1 MIAFAS
7 VRGAPPLK
15 SGAESS
21 APQSAFAVQD
31 PISPWLSGSPV
42 AVWTTLVIAG
52 ARSAGK
58 LRERGSWTM
67 CRPSRLPGVTCSG
80 ISDRTTSPFTA
91 QLLLDHGSPVRT
103 PPRRQRRRSDLPPAP
118 NGCQFGRGPP
128 CAADARLHAMDV
140 DRQIERILADGE
152 PLAVAAESGSL
163 DARVPGCPDWDVE
176 MLLRHTGDV
185 HRWAATIVRERLPER
200 LQRDF
205 EGPAGP
211 EGLLAWYR
219 DGCATLIETLQAAS
233 PDDTFWFWGPAP
245 NALAFWARRQAN
257 ETAVHRCDAESAR
270 GPITPLTT
278 VDALDA
284 IDEWFGLGV
293 RRARAPAGGGGL
305 LRLGGADAG
314 TPGALVIGG

>member
-1 MIAFAS
+1 
-7 VRGAPPLK
+7 
-15 SGAESS
+15 
-21 APQSAFAVQD
+21 
-31 PISPWLSGSPV
+31 
-42 AVWTTLVIAG
+42 
-52 ARSAGK
+52 
-58 LRERGSWTM
+58 
-67 CRPSRLPGVTCSG
+67 
-80 ISDRTTSPFTA
+80 
-91 QLLLDHGSPVRT
+91 
-103 PPRRQRRRSDLPPAP
+103 
-118 NGCQFGRGPP
+118 
-128 CAADARLHAMDV
+128 MDV

-152 PLAVAAESGSL
+152 ALAVAAESGSL

-211 EGLLAWYR
+211 QRLLAWYR
-219 DGCATLIETLQAAS
+219 DGCAALIETLQAAS

-293 RRARAPAGGGGL
+293 RRARAPDGGGRI
-305 LRLGGADAG
+305 LRLVATDADSTWNLIIGDRVEVTSDRGRGHCELRGTASDLYLWSMNRRGAEGITVSGDDSLLQVWADN
-314 TPGALVIGG
+314 VRF

>member
-1 MIAFAS
+1 
-7 VRGAPPLK
+7 
-15 SGAESS
+15 
-21 APQSAFAVQD
+21 
-31 PISPWLSGSPV
+31 
-42 AVWTTLVIAG
+42 
-52 ARSAGK
+52 
-58 LRERGSWTM
+58 
-67 CRPSRLPGVTCSG
+67 
-80 ISDRTTSPFTA
+80 
-91 QLLLDHGSPVRT
+91 
-103 PPRRQRRRSDLPPAP
+103 
-118 NGCQFGRGPP
+118 
-128 CAADARLHAMDV
+128 MDV

-152 PLAVAAESGSL
+152 ALAVAAESGSL

-219 DGCATLIETLQAAS
+219 DGCAALIETLQAAS

-293 RRARAPAGGGGL
+293 RRARAPDGGGRI
-305 LRLGGADAG
+305 LRLVATDADSTWNLIIGDRVEVTSDRGRGHCELRG
-314 TPGALVIGG
+314 TASDLYLWSMNRRGTEGITVSGDDSLLQVWADNVRS

>member
-1 MIAFAS
+1 
-7 VRGAPPLK
+7 
-15 SGAESS
+15 
-21 APQSAFAVQD
+21 
-31 PISPWLSGSPV
+31 
-42 AVWTTLVIAG
+42 
-52 ARSAGK
+52 
-58 LRERGSWTM
+58 
-67 CRPSRLPGVTCSG
+67 
-80 ISDRTTSPFTA
+80 
-91 QLLLDHGSPVRT
+91 
-103 PPRRQRRRSDLPPAP
+103 
-118 NGCQFGRGPP
+118 
-128 CAADARLHAMDV
+128 MDV

-152 PLAVAAESGSL
+152 ALAVAAESGSL

-211 EGLLAWYR
+211 EGLLTWYR
-219 DGCATLIETLQAAS
+219 DGCAALIETLQAAS

-293 RRARAPAGGGGL
+293 RRARAPDGGGRI
-305 LRLGGADAG
+305 LRLVATDADSTWNLIIGDRVEVTSDRGRGHCELRG
-314 TPGALVIGG
+314 TASDLYLWSMNRRGTEGITVSGDDSLLQVWADNVRF